1 LRPADGNGEGPPM
14 IENIILTIVSLAI
27 LVYLFV
33 ALVRPEVF

>member
-1 LRPADGNGEGPPM
+1 M
-14 IENIILTIVSLAI
+14 IENVILTVVAVAI

>member
-1 LRPADGNGEGPPM
+1 M
-14 IENIILTIVSLAI
+14 IENVILTLVAVAI